1 MEPINYNLKDKSNYN
16 LDIIKSMPINPNELS
31 IRVTPQEDI
40 NQTHSLKSFTL
51 NQNNIKN
58 NNSTLPSNNLQNQL
72 SNSSNSNY
80 SSDYQKNEN
89 IEEKFSS
96 DNNLSDSNYNSD
108 ENIMSNS
115 NVDIP
120 KKYNYELNDDKDKLT
135 LIKKQNDKI
144 DELFNL
150 LESRDK
156 EINSLQN
163 ENNSLYKYKN
173 DYKISAQNNINMTNL
188 LNKYEHALQFGKQ
201 ELKNTNSEL
210 ANYKNISNQFII
222 SFAIFLLFKK

>member
-16 LDIIKSMPINPNELS
+16 LEIIKSMPINPNELS

-72 SNSSNSNY
+72 SYSSNSNY
-80 SSDYQKNEN
+80 SSDYQKKEN
-89 IEEKFSS
+89 MEKFSS

-188 LNKYEHALQFGKQ
+188 LNKYEHALKKGKQ
-201 ELKNTNSEL
+201 ELKSTNNEL
-210 ANYKNISNQFII
+210 VNYKSI
-222 SFAIFLLFKK
+222 